1 MRVIEKNVFDDL
13 VPVQII
19 GTQRSGSNLLR
30 LMLSQLHG
38 VFAPHPPHI
47 LKIFSPITSFYGDLT
62 IPVNYHALVKDI
74 CEFVKKNPVPWL
86 NSELDPEVI
95 IANSNEPTLLEAYR
109 KIYEVNAIANNAKYW
124 FNKSMNNVY
133 FIDIFEKNNLNPF
146 YIHLVRDG
154 RDVSLSF
161 KKAIVGQKHIY
172 HLASKWCK
180 DQEASNFYVN
190 KFKPERAIQVKYEDL
205 LHQPKLEIQKIC
217 KFIGLD
223 YSNNILKYYESP
235 DSKITADS
243 GEMWHNLSKPLMKHN
258 FNKYKK
264 GLTTDEIN
272 VFEKV
277 AGELML
283 AYGYKLENHLNSET
297 HIFPMDDIL
306 EFDRVNAKLKEE
318 ILKKA
323 VEKDL
328 RKRYDQEQFIKQIY
342 QERGIENTL

>member
-1 MRVIEKNVFDDL
+1 MRVIEKSEFDKL

-47 LKIFSPITSFYGDLT
+47 LRTFAPIISYYGNLT
-62 IPVNYHALVKDI
+62 VPSNYHSLVNDI

-95 IANSNEPTLLEAYR
+95 ITYSNEPTLLEAYR
-109 KIYEVNAIANNAKYW
+109 KIYEVNAITNNARYW

-133 FIDIFEKNNLNPF
+133 FIDLFEKNNLKPF

-172 HLASKWCK
+172 HLASKWRE
-180 DQEASNFYVN
+180 DQEASNYYVN
-190 KFKPERAIQVKYEDL
+190 KFNPDRAIQVKYENL
-205 LHQPKLEIQKIC
+205 LQHPKIEIQKIC

-235 DSKITADS
+235 DSKITAES
-243 GEMWHNLSKPLMKHN
+243 GEMWHNLSRPLMKHN

-264 GLTTDEIN
+264 GLNKDEID

-283 AYGYKLENHLNSET
+283 SYGYQLENHLNSEKHT
-297 HIFPMDDIL
+297 FPIDKIR
-306 EFDRVNAKLKEE
+306 EFENINEQLKEE
-318 ILKKA
+318 VLKKA

-328 RKRYDQEQFIKQIY
+328 RKRYDQEQFIKKIH
-342 QERGIENTL
+342 QERGNVKAL